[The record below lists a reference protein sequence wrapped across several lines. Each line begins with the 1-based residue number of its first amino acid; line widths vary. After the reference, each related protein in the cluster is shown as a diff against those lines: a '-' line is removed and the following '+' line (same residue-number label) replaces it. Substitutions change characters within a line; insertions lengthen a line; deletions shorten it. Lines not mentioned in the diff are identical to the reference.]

1 MPDGMNRPR
10 MSGNWVGPHNVS
22 SSGMGSTGALLRLGR
37 ELRYRELPLLGQRVR
52 IESLAEV
59 EPALRALVAPWIA
72 ASAAWDGCDL
82 VGGLGKYGLLDRSF
96 AAPPELLE
104 DRSTLV
110 GIAALHANGMGL
122 PIEPDP
128 DPEITAMEA
137 EMAAGCLSDLA
148 DDLGSCVLKVLLN
161 DDVDDARRF
170 AHLKHTIARAQRIS
184 LLPDYFPRVFTVTDA
199 CVTNSKRIWMG
210 KHFYL

>member
-1 MPDGMNRPR
+1 
-10 MSGNWVGPHNVS
+10 
-22 SSGMGSTGALLRLGR
+22 MGSTRALLRLGR
-37 ELRYRELPLLGQRVR
+37 ELRYRELPLIGKPVR
-52 IESLAEV
+52 IESLGEV
-59 EPALRALVAPWIA
+59 EPVLRALVAPWIA
-72 ASAAWDGCDL
+72 AGAAWEGCDL

-122 PIEPDP
+122 PLEPDP

-137 EMAAGCLSDLA
+137 EIAAGCLTDLA
-148 DDLGSCVLKVLLN
+148 DELGGCVLKVFLN
-161 DDVDDARRF
+161 DDIDNARRF
-170 AHLKHTIARAQRIS
+170 AHLEQTRVPRVS

-199 CVTNSKRIWMG
+199 CVTNAKRIWLG

>member
-1 MPDGMNRPR
+1 
-10 MSGNWVGPHNVS
+10 
-22 SSGMGSTGALLRLGR
+22 MGSTGALLRLGR
-37 ELRYRELPLLGQRVR
+37 ELRYRELPLIGKSVR
-52 IESLAEV
+52 IESLAGV

-72 ASAAWDGCDL
+72 AGAEWNGCDV

-148 DDLGSCVLKVLLN
+148 DDLGGCVLKVFLN

-170 AHLKHTIARAQRIS
+170 AHVKNTLGRK
-184 LLPDYFPRVFTVTDA
+184 LLPDYFPRAFTVTDA
-199 CVTNSKRIWMG
+199 CVTNAKRIWMG